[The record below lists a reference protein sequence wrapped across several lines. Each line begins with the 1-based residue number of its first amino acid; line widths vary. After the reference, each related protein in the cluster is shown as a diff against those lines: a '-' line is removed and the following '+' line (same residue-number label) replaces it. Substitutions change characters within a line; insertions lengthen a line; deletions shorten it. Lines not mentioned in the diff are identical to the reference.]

1 LTDALGHEMAG
12 KFPKGIRFPTAV
24 LERSKAGGPLAR
36 EENSGELTETL
47 KQVGGYT
54 SPDWPFA
61 DCLAP
66 PVPFNKDQ
74 WYVPWPMEAR
84 LWPTPPRMG
93 GGAAKIPMKQ
103 VNDEELLVAYAFDY
117 MAVHAA
123 IRGVIF
129 ITARGPR
136 WPCVVGLSSFTT

>member
-1 LTDALGHEMAG
+1 M
-12 KFPKGIRFPTAV
+12 
-24 LERSKAGGPLAR
+24 
-36 EENSGELTETL
+36 
-47 KQVGGYT
+47 
-54 SPDWPFA
+54 
-61 DCLAP
+61 AP

-129 ITARGPR
+129 HYGAWAALALRCGVELIHHLGLPYKSCDQARTLEACGR
-136 WPCVVGLSSFTT
+136 FKNVHSAIVVAGLISGAMDGYWTEIPGGRPGKV